1 MRYIKLINKVCYNC
15 SMNENIKQENI
26 KIEFKQSTVDDL
38 LGFSKILNKDV
49 NVMIEEALEQYFENE
64 QKKLI
69 EKGIDED
76 ASMTNL
82 DYDEF
87 WDGLDI
93 G

>member
-1 MRYIKLINKVCYNC
+1 
-15 SMNENIKQENI
+15 MNDIVNIQ
-26 KIEFKQSTVDDL
+26 FKQSTIDDL

-69 EKGIDED
+69 EKGIEED

>member
-1 MRYIKLINKVCYNC
+1 MLGKDINT
-15 SMNENIKQENI
+15 M
-26 KIEFKQSTVDDL
+26 L
-38 LGFSKILNKDV
+38 
-49 NVMIEEALEQYFENE
+49 EEALQKYFEEE
-64 QKKLI
+64 QQKLI
-69 EKGIDED
+69 EKGIEED

>member
-1 MRYIKLINKVCYNC
+1 M
-15 SMNENIKQENI
+15 EQNI

-38 LGFSKILNKDV
+38 IGFSELLNKDV
-49 NVMIEEALEQYFENE
+49 NIMIEEALKQYFENE

-69 EKGIDED
+69 EKGIEED

>member
-1 MRYIKLINKVCYNC
+1 MKNTIN
-15 SMNENIKQENI
+15 IQ
-26 KIEFKQSTVDDL
+26 FKQSTIDDL
-38 LGFSKILNKDV
+38 IGFSELLNKDV
-49 NVMIEEALEQYFENE
+49 NVIIEEALELYYENE
-64 QKKLI
+64 QKKLM

>member
-1 MRYIKLINKVCYNC
+1 MGNAL
-15 SMNENIKQENI
+15 NISLT
-26 KIEFKQSTVDDL
+26 QSTVDDL
-38 LGFSKILNKDV
+38 FAFSELLGKDV
-49 NVMIEEALEQYFENE
+49 NVMINQAIEQYLENE

-69 EKGIDED
+69 EKGIEED

>member
-1 MRYIKLINKVCYNC
+1 MAMKDTININ
-15 SMNENIKQENI
+15 
-26 KIEFKQSTVDDL
+26 FKQSTIDDL
-38 LGFSKILNKDV
+38 LGFSEILKKDV

-64 QKKLI
+64 QKKLM

>member
-1 MRYIKLINKVCYNC
+1 MCYNTP
-15 SMNENIKQENI
+15 MEKQLTFEL
-26 KIEFKQSTVDDL
+26 KPDTVDNLLAFREL
-38 LGFSKILNKDV
+38 LGKDV
-49 NVMIEEALEQYFENE
+49 NTMLEEALQRYFEEE
-64 QKKLI
+64 QQKLI
-69 EKGIDED
+69 EKGIEED

>member
-1 MRYIKLINKVCYNC
+1 MKDT
-15 SMNENIKQENI
+15 I
-26 KIEFKQSTVDDL
+26 KINFKQSTIDDL
-38 LGFSKILNKDV
+38 VGFSEILKKDV
-49 NVMIEEALEQYFENE
+49 NVIIEEALELYFENE

>member
-1 MRYIKLINKVCYNC
+1 MGNAL
-15 SMNENIKQENI
+15 NISLT
-26 KIEFKQSTVDDL
+26 QSTVDDL
-38 LGFSKILNKDV
+38 FAFSELLGKDL
-49 NVMIEEALEQYFENE
+49 NVMINQAIEQYLENE

-69 EKGIDED
+69 EKGIEED

>member
-1 MRYIKLINKVCYNC
+1 MKND
-15 SMNENIKQENI
+15 NI
-26 KIEFKQSTVDDL
+26 KIEFKQSTIDDL
-38 LGFSKILNKDV
+38 IGFSELLGKDI
-49 NVMIEEALEQYFENE
+49 NFMIEEALEQYFENE
-64 QKKLI
+64 QKRLI

>member
-1 MRYIKLINKVCYNC
+1 M
-15 SMNENIKQENI
+15 MDENTLNI
-26 KIEFKQSTVDDL
+26 SLKQSAVDDL
-38 LGFSKILNKDV
+38 IAFSELLGKDI
-49 NVMIEEALEQYFENE
+49 NLMLDEAIEQYLENE
-64 QKKLI
+64 QKRLL
-69 EKGIDED
+69 EKGIEED

>member
-1 MRYIKLINKVCYNC
+1 MQDTIN
-15 SMNENIKQENI
+15 IQ
-26 KIEFKQSTVDDL
+26 FKQSTIDDL
-38 LGFSKILNKDV
+38 LGFSEILKKDV

-69 EKGIDED
+69 EKGIEED

>member
-1 MRYIKLINKVCYNC
+1 MKDTININ
-15 SMNENIKQENI
+15 
-26 KIEFKQSTVDDL
+26 FKQSTIDDL
-38 LGFSKILNKDV
+38 LGFSEILKKDI
-49 NVMIEEALEQYFENE
+49 NIMIEEALEQYYENE
-64 QKKLI
+64 QKKLM

-82 DYDEF
+82 NYDEF

>member
-1 MRYIKLINKVCYNC
+1 MEDFTIVLKPD
-15 SMNENIKQENI
+15 
-26 KIEFKQSTVDDL
+26 TVDNLQAFSEL
-38 LGFSKILNKDV
+38 LHKDI
-49 NVMIEEALEQYFENE
+49 NTMLEEALQRYFEEE
-64 QKKLI
+64 QQKLI
-69 EKGIDED
+69 EKGIEED

>member
-1 MRYIKLINKVCYNC
+1 MMQDTIN
-15 SMNENIKQENI
+15 IQ
-26 KIEFKQSTVDDL
+26 FKQSTIDDL
-38 LGFSKILNKDV
+38 LGFSEILKKDV
-49 NVMIEEALEQYFENE
+49 NVIIEEALEQYFENE

-69 EKGIDED
+69 EKGIEED

>member
-1 MRYIKLINKVCYNC
+1 MKD
-15 SMNENIKQENI
+15 NI
-26 KIEFKQSTVDDL
+26 KIEFKQSTIDDL
-38 LGFSKILNKDV
+38 LGFSEILNKDV
-49 NVMIEEALEQYFENE
+49 NTIIAEALEQYFENE

-69 EKGIDED
+69 EKGIEED

>member
-1 MRYIKLINKVCYNC
+1 MQNNIN
-15 SMNENIKQENI
+15 
-26 KIEFKQSTVDDL
+26 IEFKQSTIDDL
-38 LGFSKILNKDV
+38 VGFSELLNKDV
-49 NVMIEEALEQYFENE
+49 NVIIEEALAQYFENE

-69 EKGIDED
+69 EKGIEED

>member
-1 MRYIKLINKVCYNC
+1 MPMEK
-15 SMNENIKQENI
+15 NIQI
-26 KIEFKQSTVDDL
+26 TFKQSTIDDL
-38 LGFSKILNKDV
+38 VGFSKLLNKDV
-49 NVMIEEALEQYFENE
+49 NVILEEALEQYFENE

-69 EKGIDED
+69 EKGIEED

>member
-1 MRYIKLINKVCYNC
+1 M
-15 SMNENIKQENI
+15 EQNI

-38 LGFSKILNKDV
+38 IGFSELLHKDV

-69 EKGIDED
+69 EKGIEED

-87 WDGLDI
+87 WDGLDL

>member
-1 MRYIKLINKVCYNC
+1 MCYNIA
-15 SMNENIKQENI
+15 MEKTLTFELKTDTVENLLA
-26 KIEFKQSTVDDL
+26 FKEL
-38 LGFSKILNKDV
+38 LNKDI
-49 NVMIEEALEQYFENE
+49 NTILEEALQRYFEEE
-64 QKKLI
+64 QQKLI
-69 EKGIDED
+69 ERGIKED

>member
-1 MRYIKLINKVCYNC
+1 MET
-15 SMNENIKQENI
+15 MEKQLKFELRPD
-26 KIEFKQSTVDDL
+26 TVDNL
-38 LGFSKILNKDV
+38 LAFSEMLGKDI
-49 NVMIEEALEQYFENE
+49 NTMLEEALQRYFEEE
-64 QKKLI
+64 QQMLI
-69 EKGIDED
+69 EKGIEED

>member
-1 MRYIKLINKVCYNC
+1 MEK
-15 SMNENIKQENI
+15 NIKFEL
-26 KIEFKQSTVDDL
+26 KQDTVDNL
-38 LGFSKILNKDV
+38 LAFGEMLGKDV
-49 NVMIEEALEQYFENE
+49 NTILEEALQRYFEEE
-64 QKKLI
+64 QQKLI
-69 EKGIDED
+69 EKGIEED

>member
-1 MRYIKLINKVCYNC
+1 
-15 SMNENIKQENI
+15 MNDFTITLKPD
-26 KIEFKQSTVDDL
+26 TVDNLQAFSEL
-38 LGFSKILNKDV
+38 LHKDI
-49 NVMIEEALEQYFENE
+49 NTMLEEALQRYFEEE
-64 QKKLI
+64 QQKLI
-69 EKGIDED
+69 EKGIEED

>member
-1 MRYIKLINKVCYNC
+1 MQKTINFKLKQDTVDNLLAFSELLHKDINK
-15 SMNENIKQENI
+15 M
-26 KIEFKQSTVDDL
+26 L
-38 LGFSKILNKDV
+38 
-49 NVMIEEALEQYFENE
+49 EEALEQYFENA

>member
-1 MRYIKLINKVCYNC
+1 MKDTININ
-15 SMNENIKQENI
+15 
-26 KIEFKQSTVDDL
+26 FKQSTIDDL
-38 LGFSKILNKDV
+38 LGFSEILKKDV
-49 NVMIEEALEQYFENE
+49 NVMIEDALEQYFENE

-69 EKGIDED
+69 KKGIEED

>member
-1 MRYIKLINKVCYNC
+1 MKD
-15 SMNENIKQENI
+15 QI
-26 KIEFKQSTVDDL
+26 KIEFKQSTIDDL
-38 LGFSKILNKDV
+38 LGFSELLKKDV
-49 NVMIEEALEQYFENE
+49 NVIIEEALEQYFQNE

-69 EKGIDED
+69 EKGIEED